1 MPKSSSANLQPSS
14 FSAWMKRLACEKLA
28 TAAVSVISKQIFE
41 ASSPLRWNCSMTNG
55 RNLSSPR
62 LWPERLI
69 EHMSSFSRSSASETS
84 QRNAFSITQRSIAGV
99 MP

>member
-14 FSAWMKRLACEKLA
+14 FNAWMKRLACEKLA
-28 TAAVSVISKQIFE
+28 IAAVSVISKQIFV
-41 ASSPLRWNCSMTNG
+41 ASRPLRWNWSMTYG

-62 LWPERLI
+62 LWPDRLI
-69 EHMSSFSRSSASETS
+69 EHMASFSRSSASETS
-84 QRNAFSITQRSIAGV
+84 QRKAFSMTQRSMLGV